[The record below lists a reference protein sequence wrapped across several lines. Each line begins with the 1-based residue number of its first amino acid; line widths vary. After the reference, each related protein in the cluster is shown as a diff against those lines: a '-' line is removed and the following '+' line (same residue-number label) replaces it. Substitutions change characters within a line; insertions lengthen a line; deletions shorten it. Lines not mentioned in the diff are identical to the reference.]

1 MGTYLLITI
10 VENRVEE
17 VVRVTTDSIETHLR
31 ELLRAY
37 AEKHGQDAILED
49 LDASCDSDYDWGVSA
64 HPYKEGWY
72 YAFSYLSE
80 NVDFFAIPEESIEE
94 KPLQMQNMVT

>member
-37 AEKHGQDAILED
+37 AGVRFLAVDNQRRVAD
-49 LDASCDSDYDWGVSA
+49 LVSV
-64 HPYKEGWY
+64 
-72 YAFSYLSE
+72 LQ
-80 NVDFFAIPEESIEE
+80 NRLVDERHAADDVSPVGGERALVVAECSLIVIVSP
-94 KPLQMQNMVT
+94 

>member
-17 VVRVTTDSIETHLR
+17 VVRVTTDSIEAHLR
-31 ELLRAY
+31 DLLRAY
-37 AEKHGQDAILED
+37 AEKQGQNAIIEG
-49 LDASCDSDYDWGVSA
+49 LDAGCDTDYDWGVSA

-80 NVDFFAIPEESIEE
+80 NMDIFAVPVETIG
-94 KPLQMQNMVT
+94 

>member
-10 VENRVEE
+10 VENRIEE
-17 VVRVTTDSIETHLR
+17 AVRVTTDSIEAYLR
-31 ELLRAY
+31 NLLKAY
-37 AEKHGQDAILED
+37 AEKHGQDAIIEG
-49 LDASCDSDYDWGVSA
+49 LDAGCDTDYDWGVSA

-80 NVDFFAIPEESIEE
+80 NVDFFAIPEASIEE
-94 KPLQMQNMVT
+94 QPLQMQSIVT